1 MHADSGDIWAVNV
14 NWCPRVGVEVRVDKD
29 ERASLVK
36 LVGVSFWVNRV
47 PELVGAGRAMEVN
60 IWFLYNSHIVQPLLP
75 DLDGRADDALDPFQ
89 TDKPL
94 RPTAGYNP
102 VTTE

>member
-1 MHADSGDIWAVNV
+1 
-14 NWCPRVGVEVRVDKD
+14 
-29 ERASLVK
+29 
-36 LVGVSFWVNRV
+36 
-47 PELVGAGRAMEVN
+47 MEV
-60 IWFLYNSHIVQPLLP
+60 WVQGPVMEPPFQGVLDHIVQPLLP
-75 DLDGRADDALDPFQ
+75 DLDGRADDALGPFQ